1 MWNDCQQMAPVR
13 SYWASRIPGE
23 CYRGRS
29 VFQVRWTGA
38 LRIIPV
44 EITVYFIQTSVLQW
58 KCPDRAVPGKIC
70 GVLRFDLFLPFLLS
84 PLSEVSL
91 CQGCGVPISRCQ
103 MMLYTRG
110 L

>member
-1 MWNDCQQMAPVR
+1 MWNDGQQMAPVR

-58 KCPDRAVPGKIC
+58 KWPDSAVPGKTC
-70 GVLRFDLFLPFLLS
+70 GVLRFDLFLLFLLS
-84 PLSEVSL
+84 PLSEVSIF
-91 CQGCGVPISRCQ
+91 QGCGVPISRCQ
-103 MMLYTRG
+103 MMSSTRG